1 MYVSSLLYIFDCL
14 KRVCEYNTLFCVW
27 SILVLD
33 KHVGSPL
40 RMTCLIAVGRKLILP
55 PFLWNLSSSPI
66 LSHPLF
72 SHCDDR
78 VLVMFQPPR
87 HCFAC
92 VLQPPPFLQLSCT
105 QMWASWRARWLLL
118 SSWGTILLFAS
129 ESSALPI
136 ALASICLT
144 IPCICCHLLFDLCF
158 SVPATP
164 ALLFNFGCRTS
175 KVGIFCA
182 SSLWLFFFGLLVIPP
197 ICQLQG
203 VLSLLFVSPFAYL
216 NDGRECYLCWVWR
229 WDGCAVCALKCVLGN
244 IFLLSS
250 FHIHAC
256 TTIILAFLLTPLP
269 S

>member
-1 MYVSSLLYIFDCL
+1 M
-14 KRVCEYNTLFCVW
+14 
-27 SILVLD
+27 
-33 KHVGSPL
+33 
-40 RMTCLIAVGRKLILP
+40 
-55 PFLWNLSSSPI
+55 
-66 LSHPLF
+66 
-72 SHCDDR
+72 
-78 VLVMFQPPR
+78 
-87 HCFAC
+87 
-92 VLQPPPFLQLSCT
+92 
-105 QMWASWRARWLLL
+105 
-118 SSWGTILLFAS
+118 LFAS

-144 IPCICCHLLFDLCF
+144 IPCICCLLLFDLCF

-164 ALLFNFGCRTS
+164 ALLFNFSCRTS

-250 FHIHAC
+250 FHIHTC
-256 TTIILAFLLTPLP
+256 TAIILAFLPYTTSVIEMLVSYATLLMAA
-269 S
+269 SSVRSAHSGNINIEYSLSQLAHTVGNVLMHKNVCKCLREAH